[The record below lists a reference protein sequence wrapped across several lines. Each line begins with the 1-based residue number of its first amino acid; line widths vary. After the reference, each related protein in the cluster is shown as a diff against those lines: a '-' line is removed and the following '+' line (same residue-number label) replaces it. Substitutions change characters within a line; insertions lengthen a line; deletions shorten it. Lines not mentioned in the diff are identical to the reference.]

1 MMRYD
6 RPVWLPVPKALP
18 FLTRWR
24 PDVTT
29 LSLITTTYNSA
40 ATIADT
46 MRSVAAQTCQPIE
59 HLVMDGGSMDSTL
72 DIVRREGTAGLVVAS
87 EPDKG
92 FYDACNK
99 GIARATGDVVG
110 FINSDDFFAYDR
122 VVENVLD
129 AFADPQIDAVYGDL
143 VYVNQSDP
151 DRVVRL
157 WRSGE
162 VTPKSLTQGLI
173 PAHPTVYL
181 RRSVYERM
189 GGFDLGYRLAADYEF
204 LLRIFK
210 DGTLKAVYLPEI
222 MVRMRTGGAT
232 GGGLADIRRQNDE
245 ILAARERHGVT
256 CSRFSF
262 FLRKLAS
269 RVKQRVEGRSVIL
282 PATGW
287 RA

>member
-1 MMRYD
+1 M
-6 RPVWLPVPKALP
+6 
-18 FLTRWR
+18 
-24 PDVTT
+24 TT

-59 HLVMDGGSMDSTL
+59 HLVMDGGSKDATL
-72 DIVRREGTAGLVVAS
+72 NIVRREGTSGLLVVS

-99 GIARATGDVVG
+99 GIARAGGEVIG
-110 FINSDDFFAYDR
+110 FINSDDFYAHDR
-122 VVENVLD
+122 VVEHVLD
-129 AFADPQIDAVYGDL
+129 AFADPQTDAVYGDL
-143 VYVNQSDP
+143 VYVDQADP

-157 WRSGE
+157 WRSGAI
-162 VTPKSLTQGLI
+162 TPRSLRQGFI

-189 GGFDLGYRLAADYEF
+189 GGFDLSYRLAADYEF
-204 LLRIFK
+204 LLRIFR
-210 DGTLKAVYLPEI
+210 DGALKTVYLPEI

-256 CSRFSF
+256 CSRVGF

-269 RVKQRVEGRSVIL
+269 RTRQRVDGRSVRL
-282 PATGW
+282 PATSW